1 MSSTWVW
8 NLDPEVIEF
17 FLRIKRF
24 RLVELLTTGDFA
36 LYTAANCLSLLGTW
50 MQRIACSLLVWDMTR
65 SPFWLGVLAAA
76 DLLPTVLVGPVGGA
90 AADRWD
96 ALKLNRLSQLALAAV
111 AGLLTAFVQLDVL
124 TLGLLIA
131 IVALQGCIIAM
142 GQSARMTIVQELV
155 GRDDVPVAVA
165 INSMNVNLARLIGPA
180 LAGLLI
186 VVFDVVWVF
195 LFNTI
200 ATLIFVAVLQRI
212 VPKADTP
219 KQTRGKGVFGEIWQG
234 FRFVASDH
242 GTRLMLLLLLAGGA
256 LIRAI
261 AEMLPAFAAMLSAEP
276 ATGLAALTSSMAFG
290 SVMAGLTMNIYLSTP
305 RLPLQIAVAWL
316 MSACAAAAF
325 IFGNSIWTL
334 AVFAMLMGYLT
345 SVSLIATQTYIQL
358 GTPSVLRG
366 RVLSVHG
373 LIFRASPSL
382 GALVLG
388 LSSDAFGLEL
398 PVFCSAA
405 IMLVVVLLFM
415 PAVFRMRFHPEE
427 ISTRH

>member
-17 FLRIKRF
+17 FLRIRRS

-36 LYTAANCLSLLGTW
+36 LYTAANCFSLLGTW

-111 AGLLTAFVQLDVL
+111 AGLLTAFVQFDVL

-131 IVALQGCIIAM
+131 IVGCIIAM

-180 LAGLLI
+180 LAGVLI
-186 VVFDVVWVF
+186 VLFDVVWVF
-195 LFNTI
+195 MFNTI

-212 VPKADTP
+212 VPNADTP
-219 KQTRGKGVFGEIWQG
+219 KQPRGKGVFSEIWQG

-261 AEMLPAFAAMLSAEP
+261 AEMLPAFAAMLSAVP
-276 ATGLAALTSSMAFG
+276 ATGLAALTTSMAFG

-305 RLPLQIAVAWL
+305 RLPVQIAVAWL

-325 IFGNSIWTL
+325 IFGNSVWTL

-345 SVSLIATQTYIQL
+345 SVSLIATQTYVQL
-358 GTPSVLRG
+358 GTPPVLRG

-388 LSSDAFGLEL
+388 LSSDAFGLKL

-415 PAVFRMRFHPEE
+415 PAVLRMRFHPEE